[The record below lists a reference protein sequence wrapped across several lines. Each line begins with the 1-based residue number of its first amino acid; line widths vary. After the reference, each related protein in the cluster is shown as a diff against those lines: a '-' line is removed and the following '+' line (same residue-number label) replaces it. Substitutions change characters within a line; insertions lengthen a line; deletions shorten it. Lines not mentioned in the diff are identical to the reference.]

1 MSRAII
7 VASFGATSPSL
18 RARSIDQFERAI
30 AERFP
35 DRRVYRAFTSPIV
48 RERLE
53 SKEGTKVPGLAE
65 AFEAAISDG
74 VRDVC
79 VLPALPIGGLQFDHI
94 SRVSDGY
101 KRRFDKMSVCPTL
114 LESRDSIVRF
124 LESLPS
130 VFPEAFREGSALVM
144 MGHGN
149 SAVSDGYLCRLQIVS
164 SMLDLNVFFVTITGT
179 PSPEDVAR
187 MLSAHGIDKVLLAPL
202 MFEAGFHAHRDM
214 CTGKESVRSVLEQQG
229 FKTECAMLGMSEI
242 PVFRDMFID
251 GLRRCFE

>member
-18 RARSIDQFERAI
+18 RARSIDPFERAI

-48 RERLE
+48 RERIE

-74 VRDVC
+74 MRDVC

-101 KRRFDKMSVCPTL
+101 EGRFDKVSVCPPL
-114 LESRDSIVRF
+114 LESRESIERF
-124 LESLPS
+124 LSSLPS
-130 VFPEAFREGSALVM
+130 VFPDAFRDSTALVM

-149 SAVSDGYLCRLQIVS
+149 SAVSDGYLCRLQTVS
-164 SMLDLNVFFVTITGT
+164 SMLDWNAYFVTITGT
-179 PSPEDVAR
+179 PSPEDVVR
-187 MLSAHGIDKVLLAPL
+187 MLSARNIGKVCLAPL
-202 MFEAGFHAHRDM
+202 MFEAGFHAHKDM
-214 CTGKESVRSVLEQQG
+214 CTGKESVRTVLERHG
-229 FKTECAMLGMSEI
+229 FETECIMLGMSEI
-242 PVFRDMFID
+242 PAFREMFID